1 MCTEFMDGTAVDETA
16 MDRESMQVSAMN
28 GVFMDGTSMGGTA
41 INGTAMK
48 GVSLAAD
55 GTTLSWSIVNSS
67 RPTLSALANDGRVK
81 LVEIEVEPVRS
92 AQVVQVAYRYA
103 DGPLKLVPALPDAAV
118 PSGPSRCFRAVVPG
132 DPQGR
137 GLWLQPQLQ
146 SSPMPLPCAS
156 SYLGQFSACLSS
168 SIIGVTKAGLRID
181 WQVVEGRFEGPVLH
195 GKPLAGFTDRMC
207 IRPDGVALINVVGG
221 LLTDAGTALE
231 VAYQGVVDLGSDG
244 YQRASRNDFDPLLAL
259 VVTPRFNTNDPKL
272 QWLNRIQ
279 CLGVGQVNTSISQIM
294 LQIYAILP
302 VPIAGSTAQIS
313 PVLPAC

>member
-1 MCTEFMDGTAVDETA
+1 MDAAFTDATAVD
-16 MDRESMQVSAMN
+16 
-28 GVFMDGTSMGGTA
+28 
-41 INGTAMK
+41 GTAMK

-55 GTTLSWSIVNSS
+55 GTTLSWSIVNSGS
-67 RPTLSALANDGRVK
+67 PTLGAPANDGKVK

-92 AQVVQVAYRYA
+92 TQVVQVAYRYA

-118 PSGPSRCFRAVVPG
+118 PSGPSRRFRAVLPG
-132 DPQGR
+132 DPQDR

-146 SSPMPLPCAS
+146 GSPMPLPCAS

-168 SIIGVTKAGLRID
+168 SIIGVTAAGLRID
-181 WQVVEGRFEGPVLH
+181 WQVVEGRFKGPVLQ

-207 IRPDGVALINVVGG
+207 IRADGVALINVVGG
-221 LLTDAGTALE
+221 LVTDAGTALE

-259 VVTPRFNTNDPKL
+259 VVTPRFNTDDPKL
-272 QWLNRIQ
+272 QWLNRVQ
-279 CLGVGQVNTSISQIM
+279 CLGVGQVDTTISQIM

-302 VPIAGSTAQIS
+302 VPLAGSTAQIT

>member
-1 MCTEFMDGTAVDETA
+1 MG
-16 MDRESMQVSAMN
+16 SA
-28 GVFMDGTSMGGTA
+28 SMGSAFIGSA
-41 INGTAMK
+41 SMGEPVVDGTAMK

-55 GTTLSWSIVNSS
+55 GTALSWSIVNSGC
-67 RPTLSALANDGRVK
+67 PTLGAPANDGRVK
-81 LVEIEVEPVRS
+81 LVEIEVEPMRS

-118 PSGPSRCFRAVVPG
+118 PSGPSRRFRAVVPG
-132 DPQGR
+132 DPEGR

-146 SSPMPLPCAS
+146 GSPMPLPCAS

-168 SIIGVTKAGLRID
+168 SMIGVTEAGLRID
-181 WQVVEGRFEGPVLH
+181 WQVVEGRFQGPLLQ

-207 IRPDGVALINVVGG
+207 IRADGVALINVVGG
-221 LLTDAGTALE
+221 LVTDAGTTLE
-231 VAYQGVVDLGSDG
+231 VAYQGLVDLGSDG

-259 VVTPRFNTNDPKL
+259 VVTPRFNTDDPKL

-279 CLGVGQVNTSISQIM
+279 CLGVGQVDTTISQLM

-302 VPIAGSTAQIS
+302 VPIAGSTAQIT

>member
-1 MCTEFMDGTAVDETA
+1 MGSVSLIGTVVDEMAIDEMT
-16 MDRESMQVSAMN
+16 MDEM
-28 GVFMDGTSMGGTA
+28 A
-41 INGTAMK
+41 IGEMAVEGTAME

-55 GTTLSWSIVNSS
+55 GTALSWSIVNSGS
-67 RPTLSALANDGRVK
+67 PTLGAPANEGKVK

-118 PSGPSRCFRAVVPG
+118 PSGPSRRFRAVVPG

-146 SSPMPLPCAS
+146 GSPMPLPCAS

-168 SIIGVTKAGLRID
+168 SIMGVTAAGLRID
-181 WQVVEGRFEGPVLH
+181 WQVVEGRFQGPLLQ

-207 IRPDGVALINVVGG
+207 IRADGVALINVVGG
-221 LLTDAGTALE
+221 LVTDAGTTLE
-231 VAYQGVVDLGSDG
+231 VAYQGLVDLGSDG

-259 VVTPRFNTNDPKL
+259 VVTPRFNTDDPKL
-272 QWLNRIQ
+272 QWLNRVQ
-279 CLGVGQVNTSISQIM
+279 CLGVGQVDTNISQLM

-302 VPIAGSTAQIS
+302 VPIAGSTAQIT

>member
-1 MCTEFMDGTAVDETA
+1 MNRAVVDEIAMDETSMDETA
-16 MDRESMQVSAMN
+16 MER
-28 GVFMDGTSMGGTA
+28 
-41 INGTAMK
+41 TAMK

-55 GTTLSWSIVNSS
+55 GTALSWSIVNSCC
-67 RPTLSALANDGRVK
+67 PTLGAPANDGRVK

-118 PSGPSRCFRAVVPG
+118 PSGPSRRFRAVVPG
-132 DPQGR
+132 DPEGR
-137 GLWLQPQLQ
+137 RLWLQPQLQ
-146 SSPMPLPCAS
+146 GTPMPLPCAS
-156 SYLGQFSACLSS
+156 SYLGQFSARLGS
-168 SIIGVTKAGLRID
+168 SIMGVTAAGLRID
-181 WQVVEGRFEGPVLH
+181 WQVVEGRFKGPVLQ

-207 IRPDGVALINVVGG
+207 IRADGVALINVVGG
-221 LLTDAGTALE
+221 LVTDAGTTLE

-259 VVTPRFNTNDPKL
+259 VVTPRFNTDDPKL
-272 QWLNRIQ
+272 RWLNRIQ
-279 CLGVGQVNTSISQIM
+279 CLGVGQVDTNISQLM

-302 VPIAGSTAQIS
+302 VPIAGSTAQIA

>member
-1 MCTEFMDGTAVDETA
+1 MNGSALNEFV
-16 MDRESMQVSAMN
+16 MN
-28 GVFMDGTSMGGTA
+28 GVSIGETASDGM
-41 INGTAMK
+41 AMN

-55 GTTLSWSIVNSS
+55 GTTLSWSIVNSGS
-67 RPTLSALANDGRVK
+67 RTLAAPANDGRVK

-103 DGPLKLVPALPDAAV
+103 DEPLKLVPALPDVAA
-118 PSGPSRCFRAVVPG
+118 PSCPSRRFTAVLPG

-146 SSPMPLPCAS
+146 GSPMPLPCAS

-168 SIIGVTKAGLRID
+168 SIIGVTAAGLRID
-181 WQVVEGRFEGPVLH
+181 WQVVEGRFQGPLLQ

-207 IRPDGVALINVVGG
+207 IRADGVALINVIGG
-221 LLTDAGTALE
+221 LVTDAGTTLE

-244 YQRASRNDFDPLLAL
+244 YQRASRNDFDPLLDL
-259 VVTPRFNTNDPKL
+259 VVTPRFNTDDPKL

-279 CLGVGQVNTSISQIM
+279 CLGVGQVDTTISQLM

-302 VPIAGSTAQIS
+302 VPIAGSTAQIT

>member
-1 MCTEFMDGTAVDETA
+1 MSATA
-16 MDRESMQVSAMN
+16 MDAAFTDATAV
-28 GVFMDGTSMGGTA
+28 GGTA
-41 INGTAMK
+41 TK

-55 GTTLSWSIVNSS
+55 GTTLSWSIVNFGS
-67 RPTLSALANDGRVK
+67 PTLGAPANDCKVK

-92 AQVVQVAYRYA
+92 TQVVQVAYRYA

-118 PSGPSRCFRAVVPG
+118 PSGPSRRFRAVLPG
-132 DPQGR
+132 DPQDR

-146 SSPMPLPCAS
+146 GSPMPLPCAS

-168 SIIGVTKAGLRID
+168 SIIGVTAAGLRID
-181 WQVVEGRFEGPVLH
+181 WQVVEGRFKGPVLQ

-207 IRPDGVALINVVGG
+207 IRADGVALINVVGG
-221 LLTDAGTALE
+221 LVTDAGTALE

-259 VVTPRFNTNDPKL
+259 VVTPRFNTDDPKL
-272 QWLNRIQ
+272 QWLNRVQ
-279 CLGVGQVNTSISQIM
+279 CLGVGQVDTTISQIM

-302 VPIAGSTAQIS
+302 VPLAGSTAQIT